1 MFLIILIRKVE
12 IKFRFFLFLTLYF
25 LSVSVSANYSKD
37 FISTKCALSY
47 YQTNINGQCENL
59 AKEGNN
65 LQVCSVLRGFSG
77 SMYSRKYVKNTT
89 KDQITKYAPIVK
101 TNPSNPKYYN
111 YYLLAKPKVIQH
123 LYSVKNV
130 SEEEF
135 VSDWFKSCM
144 NDKFSSFFSK

>member
-59 AKEGNN
+59 AKEVVIHLWQLKCGKV
-65 LQVCSVLRGFSG
+65 LQIRTKG
-77 SMYSRKYVKNTT
+77 RNTT
-89 KDQITKYAPIVK
+89 LIILKELEI
-101 TNPSNPKYYN
+101 NP
-111 YYLLAKPKVIQH
+111 QRT
-123 LYSVKNV
+123 
-130 SEEEF
+130 
-135 VSDWFKSCM
+135 
-144 NDKFSSFFSK
+144 